1 MNSAPTGY
9 GSARFVAS
17 PQGGLMLWI
26 LLAALLVC
34 LFWGIGAGLHFLI
47 IAAIIGLVV
56 VGVTAIARR

>member
-1 MNSAPTGY
+1 
-9 GSARFVAS
+9 
-17 PQGGLMLWI
+17 MLWI

-34 LFWGIGAGLHFLI
+34 LFWGIGAGLHFFI